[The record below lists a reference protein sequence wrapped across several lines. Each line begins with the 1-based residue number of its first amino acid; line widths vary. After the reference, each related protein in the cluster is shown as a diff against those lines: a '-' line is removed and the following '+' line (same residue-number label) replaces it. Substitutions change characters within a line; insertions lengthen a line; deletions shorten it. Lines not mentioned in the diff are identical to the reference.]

1 MKICIYLLWPSI
13 SICYPQYNILYVIVL
28 TRFKRKTQLSTLVCR
43 YLDQNGPIT
52 LHYHNHEDFMIE
64 QYKMYTI
71 LIIVIASLECW
82 DEPLLLLLLY
92 VILLYTLYMNFIRHG
107 HVLDFTVIEN
117 IKYVLN

>member
-1 MKICIYLLWPSI
+1 
-13 SICYPQYNILYVIVL
+13 
-28 TRFKRKTQLSTLVCR
+28 
-43 YLDQNGPIT
+43 
-52 LHYHNHEDFMIE
+52 MIE

-82 DEPLLLLLLY
+82 DEPLLLLY
-92 VILLYTLYMNFIRHG
+92 VILLYTLYMHFIRHG